1 MSKSQSKRTEK
12 PDLTDAEA
20 VEGLAEE
27 VAAGAE
33 AEPESTEIGL
43 EDQLLQA
50 QQEAREYLDG
60 WQRARAELDNFRK
73 RVDRERGQLKASLQG
88 EVLRGL
94 LPVLDD
100 MDRAMA
106 NLPDDLKEH
115 DWVGGMAL
123 VYRNFQ
129 KALADQ
135 GVAEI
140 PALGEPFD
148 PNVHE
153 AAMQR
158 PEEGAESGTVIEV
171 LRKGYLIEDRV
182 LRPAMVV
189 VAG

>member
-1 MSKSQSKRTEK
+1 MSKSQTNKKEK

-20 VEGLAEE
+20 VEEILEDGAAE
-27 VAAGAE
+27 AP
-33 AEPESTEIGL
+33 AEPESTEMKL
-43 EDQLLQA
+43 EDQLQQA
-50 QQEAREYLDG
+50 QKEAKEYLDG

-73 RVDRERGQLKASLQG
+73 RVDRDRGQLRVSLQG

-100 MDRAMA
+100 MDRAMD

-135 GVAEI
+135 GVTEI
-140 PALGEPFD
+140 PALGEHFD

-158 PEEGAESGTVIEV
+158 PEEGVESGIVIEV
-171 LRKGYLIEDRV
+171 LRKGYQIEERV

-189 VAG
+189 VAS